1 MADGYHIEKVAKF
14 WQYIGRLTRNLEGD
28 EESNADI
35 GHVTKT
41 AIFANS
47 RWRTAAILKIAL
59 SILFSR
65 ELTDFDRIFFRLLMR
80 ISIPMMERL
89 TKKNRN
95 FANSRWLSYAIL
107 KFFSSVCRRHYGRI
121 VRNLDSRCRI
131 ACTAHVK

>member
-1 MADGYHIEKVAKF
+1 MADGYHIEKLAKF

-65 ELTDFDRIFFRLLMR
+65 ELTDFDRISFADANFH
-80 ISIPMMERL
+80 SDDG
-89 TKKNRN
+89 TFDKKNRN

-107 KFFSSVCRRHYGRI
+107 KFFSSVFRRHYGRI
-121 VRNLDSRCRI
+121 VRNLDSRMM
-131 ACTAHVK
+131 